1 MSIFYL
7 FDFRS
12 LWSPLFALNLL
23 LFLFLYYLLT
33 VRYRK
38 CFKQSEP
45 LSKKQA
51 AIFIG
56 FILLLYLIKG
66 SPIDLMS
73 HMMLTMHMVQMA
85 FLLLI
90 MPILFIKGI
99 PDWLWETVI
108 NIKLIKPLFRFFTK
122 PLISMFLFN
131 VLFSFY
137 HIPLILDFSKTNN
150 FYHAL
155 MHSLL
160 FFLAIFLFWPI
171 LSNLNESKAMSGI
184 LKTGYIFANGA
195 LMLPACALI
204 IFADKPIYQTYSN
217 PETWLNALALCAT
230 PSSLSRLGSAGPELL
245 KIFNPLGPLHDQQ
258 LGGILMK
265 TVQEIVYGVII
276 ALIFADWYRKDQQ
289 DALEEE
295 KHAYNQ
301 INNIKEIANE

>member
-1 MSIFYL
+1 MAIFYL

-12 LWSPLFALNLL
+12 LWSPFFALNLFLIL
-23 LFLFLYYLLT
+23 LLYYLIS
-33 VRYRK
+33 VKYRN

-45 LSKKQA
+45 LTKKQA
-51 AIFIG
+51 ANFTG

-73 HMMLTMHMVQMA
+73 HMMLTIHMVQMA

-99 PDWLWETVI
+99 PDWIWRTVLD
-108 NIKLIKPLFRFFTK
+108 IKLIKPLFLFITK
-122 PLISMFLFN
+122 PLIAMLLFN

-137 HIPLILDFSKTNN
+137 HIPIILDFSKTNN

-160 FFLAIFLFWPI
+160 FFLAIFMFWPV
-171 LSNLNESKAMSGI
+171 LNNINGSKTMSGI
-184 LKTGYIFANGA
+184 LKTGYMFANGV

-204 IFADKPIYQTYSN
+204 IFADIPLYQTYSN
-217 PETWLNALALCAT
+217 PETWINALALCAT
-230 PSSLSRLGSAGPELL
+230 PSSLSRLGSVGPELL
-245 KIFNPLGPLHDQQ
+245 KIFNPLGSLQDQK

-265 TVQEIVYGVII
+265 TVQEIVYVVII
-276 ALIFADWYRKDQQ
+276 AQIFAEWYRKD
-289 DALEEE
+289 
-295 KHAYNQ
+295 
-301 INNIKEIANE
+301 INRPF